1 MILSDL
7 LHLLVRDD
15 SGRVLGVASDARFT
29 VTDDD
34 SGRPAQ
40 VRLVGLIV
48 SRRHAGS
55 FAGYERTGVD
65 SPWPIA
71 RFLRWRHRGSFLV
84 HWEDIAEVSRDSVR
98 LRTGF
103 VRHPSALVSN
113 DDGEYATKG
122 TTP

>member
-7 LHLLVRDD
+7 LHRTVRDD
-15 SGRVLGVASDARFT
+15 SGRILGVASDARFA

-34 SGRPAQ
+34 SGRPAEA
-40 VRLVGLIV
+40 RLVGLIV

-55 FAGYERTGVD
+55 FVGYERTGVN

-84 HWEDIAEVSRDSVR
+84 RWEDIAEISPESVR

-103 VRHPSALVSN
+103 VRHPSALPT
-113 DDGEYATKG
+113 DEDGRDAMKG
-122 TTP
+122 TAS